1 MIYSDG
7 ETGKS
12 FAKRFNVTG
21 VTRDKEYDLTRGHEK
36 SKVNY
41 FRAWPNGEAE
51 VVKIILTPGSKARV
65 KELEFNFAEL
75 EIKGRSSIGN
85 TITKYPI
92 KSDGVRLKE
101 VGASTIE
108 GKKLWYDAQFGRL
121 STEEKGEFLGTFEPA
136 DLILVIYSDGH
147 YEITTQELTQKFEIE
162 KVLLIEK
169 FNPEKIISAVYLDK
183 KNLQYNVKRFKI
195 ETTTLGNKFF
205 FIKEGEG
212 NYLEAVST
220 ENEPVLA
227 VQSGRGA
234 QVRKAKI
241 KIAKVAEVMGW
252 KTVGSKLVDY
262 SKSVE
267 MEWVKQKGASQPELF
282 E

>member
-1 MIYSDG
+1 M
-7 ETGKS
+7 
-12 FAKRFNVTG
+12 
-21 VTRDKEYDLTRGHEK
+21 
-36 SKVNY
+36 
-41 FRAWPNGEAE
+41 
-51 VVKIILTPGSKARV
+51 
-65 KELEFNFAEL
+65 
-75 EIKGRSSIGN
+75 
-85 TITKYPI
+85 
-92 KSDGVRLKE
+92 
-101 VGASTIE
+101 
-108 GKKLWYDAQFGRL
+108 
-121 STEEKGEFLGTFEPA
+121 
-136 DLILVIYSDGH
+136 VIYNDGH
-147 YEITTQELTQKFEIE
+147 YEITTQELTQKYESE

-241 KIAKVAEVMGW
+241 KIARVAEVMGW
-252 KTVGSKLVDY
+252 KAVGSKLVDY
-262 SKSVE
+262 SKSIE
-267 MEWVKQKGASQPELF
+267 MVWVKQKGVSQPELF